1 MEFVVVDTR
10 LEANMEMLG
19 WVYHGC
25 LPPSECEILSISKKF
40 KPVDF
45 HFLSWT
51 TSRRVTASS
60 TWRPVQP
67 FQRIPDTRTMAGK
80 SKSAT
85 STPRAPASKAS
96 ADMLNTTARSMS
108 LEAAGTATPTATP
121 RSIATKRKAGDD
133 ARTPSGV
140 GSSRSSSAKKPK
152 VSIHTITTVTPSSS
166 GKKSSRPETHRH
178 SSAHV
183 ELPLASTTT
192 TTMTPPAKPSGSGK
206 RIVFD
211 DEDENENENED
222 NDTTT
227 GEFHTPRE
235 APPHNP
241 IEAQLLSVSADGGK
255 GGDHDDGS
263 GSGSDSD
270 SDDEA
275 PEAVSTSTAAA
286 QAAQATQAAAR
297 AAEKQEEALRRKRQE
312 RDSRFRAQAESRK
325 KQQKREEEEAAA
337 AAEKKKKQKG
347 ESDDSE
353 ADSDD
358 DDDKVPASTAA
369 KTLQEP
375 RTITSTKASSRRR
388 LDRRALP
395 AVLPDEFLASDDS
408 DSDSDSGAGDDDQGR
423 RRRKGAP
430 ETHNKITKFN
440 TVARQVARAEA
451 RHQQQPADARVGAT
465 VYRVAKK
472 PADRKLAPRGGKYS
486 RNAREGLLRRGR
498 AVPATTGTGKKGFLV
513 KR

>member
-1 MEFVVVDTR
+1 
-10 LEANMEMLG
+10 
-19 WVYHGC
+19 
-25 LPPSECEILSISKKF
+25 
-40 KPVDF
+40 
-45 HFLSWT
+45 
-51 TSRRVTASS
+51 
-60 TWRPVQP
+60 
-67 FQRIPDTRTMAGK
+67 MAGK

-96 ADMLNTTARSMS
+96 ADMLNTTARSRS

-133 ARTPSGV
+133 ARAPGGV
-140 GSSRSSSAKKPK
+140 GSSSAKKPK

-192 TTMTPPAKPSGSGK
+192 TTTMTPPAKPSGSGK

-211 DEDENENENED
+211 DNDDEENENED

-241 IEAQLLSVSADGGK
+241 IEAQLLSLSADGDK
-255 GGDHDDGS
+255 GGIHDD

-325 KQQKREEEEAAA
+325 RQQKREEEEEEAAA
-337 AAEKKKKQKG
+337 AAQKKKG
-347 ESDDSE
+347 VSD
-353 ADSDD
+353 DSDD
-358 DDDKVPASTAA
+358 DSDDKVPASTGAQ
-369 KTLQEP
+369 TLQEP

-395 AVLPDEFLASDDS
+395 AVLPDEFLASD
-408 DSDSDSGAGDDDQGR
+408 SDSDSGSGAGDDVQGR
-423 RRRKGAP
+423 RRKKGP
-430 ETHNKITKFN
+430 PGTHSINKTTKFN

-472 PADRKLAPRGGKYS
+472 PADGKLAPRGGKHS
-486 RNAREGLLRRGR
+486 RNAREGLLQRGR
-498 AVPATTGTGKKGFLV
+498 AVPATTGAGKKKGFLV